1 MFTRTAPSYL
11 PMDLDRQP
19 VEGNG
24 ACAGGI
30 W

>member
-11 PMDLDRQP
+11 PMLLDRQP